1 MEFELVNKRTN
12 EIIDTKSLA
21 DVLLNGA
28 KTYFVRVKDMN
39 EKEFDELFEVKVKK
53 KKKKQLLP
61 YKWWI
66 EEKAIT
72 DELLKDL

>member
-1 MEFELVNKRTN
+1 MEFELINKRTN

-21 DVLLNGA
+21 DVLLSEA
-28 KTYFVRVKDMN
+28 KTYFVRMKDMK
-39 EKEFDELFEVKVKK
+39 EKEFDKLFEVKVKK

-61 YKWWI
+61 YRWWI

>member
-12 EIIDTKSLA
+12 EIIDTKSLS

-28 KTYFVRVKDMN
+28 KTYFVRMKDMK
-39 EKEFDELFEVKVKK
+39 EKEFDKLFEVKIKK
-53 KKKKQLLP
+53 RKRQLLP